1 MSPLSRYSP
10 SLLFVALLLTLL
22 GAACSRSPVP
32 TPTPTLSPSDQ
43 IKVTVRQYLDAI
55 YTGDAEKA
63 WNMHTR
69 ETNRGESFDLFAEA
83 VDVAASIGDQIEIV
97 QIDEPE
103 INGDEARCTV
113 VQRLGPRISVYTF
126 VLRYEDGQ
134 WRIHNPAQFS
144 P

>member
-1 MSPLSRYSP
+1 MIRRSGRCPGI
-10 SLLFVALLLTLL
+10 ALLIVLVMLV
-22 GAACSRSPVP
+22 ACSRALAP

-43 IKVTVRQYLDAI
+43 IKITVRSYLEAI
-55 YTGDAEKA
+55 YAGEAERA
-63 WNMHTR
+63 WDMHTR
-69 ETNRGESFDLFAEA
+69 ETNQGESFDQFAEA
-83 VDVAASIGDQIEIV
+83 VDVAASVGDQIEIL

-103 INGDEARCTV
+103 INGEEARCTV

-126 VLRYEDGQ
+126 TLRYEDGE